1 MSLQRVTGREP
12 EMEKKLD
19 SQSPGPLGWRKK
31 PRWPFL
37 SLWFLPE
44 ERCGRPG
51 LLRGKAERTLQ
62 REAVIKLN
70 SDAGLTS
77 QTCIFCAQG
86 TQAGRGGG
94 WRQPGTENPAH
105 VPRRE
110 REKDEWDA
118 QSPNKNPGELGK
130 RDLFVNGYIPEG
142 FLEEVEWSYILDRT
156 ILEGEDDEMSM

>member
-1 MSLQRVTGREP
+1 MHKARRRGEG
-12 EMEKKLD
+12 ED
-19 SQSPGPLGWRKK
+19 GGSQGQKT
-31 PRWPFL
+31 
-37 SLWFLPE
+37 
-44 ERCGRPG
+44 
-51 LLRGKAERTLQ
+51 LLT
-62 REAVIKLN
+62 
-70 SDAGLTS
+70 
-77 QTCIFCAQG
+77 
-86 TQAGRGGG
+86 
-94 WRQPGTENPAH
+94 H